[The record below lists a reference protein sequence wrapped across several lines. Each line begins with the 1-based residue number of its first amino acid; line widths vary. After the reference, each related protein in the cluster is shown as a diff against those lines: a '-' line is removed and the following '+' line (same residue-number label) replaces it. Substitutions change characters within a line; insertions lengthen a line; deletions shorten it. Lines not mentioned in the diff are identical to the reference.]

1 MVMEEDL
8 TSGGEHTLQCTN
20 DVLYNYIPE
29 TYMILLTNVT
39 PTNSMKTWWYREKE
53 KRNRNKRKNYFSE
66 KSHIILQLK
75 NCLWLESTYTE

>member
-39 PTNSMKTWWYREKE
+39 PTNSMKT
-53 KRNRNKRKNYFSE
+53 
-66 KSHIILQLK
+66 
-75 NCLWLESTYTE
+75 